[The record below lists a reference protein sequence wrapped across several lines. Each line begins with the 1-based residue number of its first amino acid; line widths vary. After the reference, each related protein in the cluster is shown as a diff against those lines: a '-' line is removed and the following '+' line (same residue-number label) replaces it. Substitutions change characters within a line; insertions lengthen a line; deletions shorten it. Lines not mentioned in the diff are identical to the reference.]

1 MLKIFPIPIFYSIL
15 SNRFNRPLKLMF
27 LNVDFMGP
35 FKENGYI
42 LYTLFIHIQA
52 YLGGKKYMN
61 GLLAFYGKILRLCLD
76 IY

>member
-1 MLKIFPIPIFYSIL
+1 
-15 SNRFNRPLKLMF
+15 MF

-42 LYTLFIHIQA
+42 LYTLFIHMQA

-61 GLLAFYGKILRLCLD
+61 GLFTVKYYDFVWIFIENRLKIQ
-76 IY
+76 IPGYYS

>member
-1 MLKIFPIPIFYSIL
+1 
-15 SNRFNRPLKLMF
+15 MF

-42 LYTLFIHIQA
+42 LYTLFIHMQA

>member
-1 MLKIFPIPIFYSIL
+1 
-15 SNRFNRPLKLMF
+15 MF

-42 LYTLFIHIQA
+42 LYTTLFIHMQA

-61 GLLAFYGKILRLCLD
+61 GLLAFNVKILRLCLD